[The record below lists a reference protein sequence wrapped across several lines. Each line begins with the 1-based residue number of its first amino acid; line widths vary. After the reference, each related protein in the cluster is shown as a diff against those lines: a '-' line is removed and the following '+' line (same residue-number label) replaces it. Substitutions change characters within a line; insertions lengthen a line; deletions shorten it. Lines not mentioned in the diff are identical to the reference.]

1 MGTYALE
8 GPASRLIRPAGL
20 EDKLSL
26 NEILPHLHSL
36 LFVTISLSLYKS
48 LINPKP
54 QEDYMNTARKIM
66 PLLLIVLVSS
76 CSYKYQYVARSADIL
91 IHKGR
96 ARTIWKS
103 DSVEVIPDD
112 SIIRIKLVYKKPVKD
127 K

>member
-1 MGTYALE
+1 MKYIVRIFVFLPVLAMFMILGIIYAILF
-8 GPASRLIRPAGL
+8 LWH
-20 EDKLSL
+20 L
-26 NEILPHLHSL
+26 NYKKVEKTLDYIVDETWYGEIL
-36 LFVTISLSLYKS
+36 
-48 LINPKP
+48 
-54 QEDYMNTARKIM
+54 EAYMNTARKII
-66 PLLLIVLVSS
+66 PFLLIVLVSS

-112 SIIRIKLVYKKPVKD
+112 SIIRVKLVYKKPVKD

>member
-1 MGTYALE
+1 MKYIVRIFVFLPALAMFMILGIIYAILF
-8 GPASRLIRPAGL
+8 LWH
-20 EDKLSL
+20 L
-26 NEILPHLHSL
+26 NYKKVEKTLDYIVDETWYGEIL
-36 LFVTISLSLYKS
+36 
-48 LINPKP
+48 
-54 QEDYMNTARKIM
+54 EAYMNTARKII
-66 PLLLIVLVSS
+66 PFLLIVLVSS

-112 SIIRIKLVYKKPVKD
+112 SIIRVKLVYKKPVKD

>member
-1 MGTYALE
+1 MKYIVRIFVFLPALAMFMILGIIYAILF
-8 GPASRLIRPAGL
+8 LWH
-20 EDKLSL
+20 L
-26 NEILPHLHSL
+26 NYKKVEKTLDYIVDETWYGEIL
-36 LFVTISLSLYKS
+36 
-48 LINPKP
+48 
-54 QEDYMNTARKIM
+54 EAYMNTARKII
-66 PLLLIVLVSS
+66 PFFLIVLVSS

-112 SIIRIKLVYKKPVKD
+112 SIIRVKLVYKKPVKD

>member
-1 MGTYALE
+1 MKYIVRIFVFLPALAMFMIL
-8 GPASRLIRPAGL
+8 GIMYTILFL
-20 EDKLSL
+20 WHL
-26 NEILPHLHSL
+26 NYKKVEKTLDYIVDETWYGEIL
-36 LFVTISLSLYKS
+36 
-48 LINPKP
+48 
-54 QEDYMNTARKIM
+54 EAYMNTAKKIM
-66 PLLLIVLVSS
+66 PFLLIVLVSS

-112 SIIRIKLVYKKPVKD
+112 SIIRVKLVYKKPVKD